1 MDSESPDFVPSV
13 FVYKKHSQRPE
24 GKIERPSRKRKRDE
38 RETVTQPAPPPPP
51 VDDTCTVEETAEA
64 MVPQKDYEDLV
75 TKHGQ
80 LQEECVSLRKECEQ
94 LRDENA
100 KLKEKLKNAHFTC
113 STVKPDLTQ
122 FVFLTGLTTVIFDWL
137 LGKLVGSVKKVTH
150 KLSLED
156 HLFII
161 LIKLRMGISNR
172 YLAYKFN
179 VTDSTISGICR
190 SWLAVMAHCLQPLIK
205 WPSKQAVLKHMTKIF
220 KRNFQRC
227 RCITV

>member
-80 LQEECVSLRKECEQ
+80 LQEECVSLLKECEQ

-137 LGKLVGSVKKVTH
+137 LGKL
-150 KLSLED
+150 KLSFLSDGQREEAYSAVAELAESLTDRSALEKSD
-156 HLFII
+156 MVVDAGPTVPRH
-161 LIKLRMGISNR
+161 KD
-172 YLAYKFN
+172 
-179 VTDSTISGICR
+179 T
-190 SWLAVMAHCLQPLIK
+190 VMAMLLA
-205 WPSKQAVLKHMTKIF
+205 SDEDEEDQAEDENSEMKAYTKDF
-220 KRNFQRC
+220 DQ
-227 RCITV
+227 